1 MTGSP
6 AHLHPAESSSID
18 DHTIAAH
25 IKQLSAALAS
35 TVPMG
40 NEEVDMQGGWSKT
53 LAWHTDAWNAAGLL
67 RILAMHEDML
77 NSNKTLRASYGY
89 HANDNAV
96 STTQAIYNY
105 L

>member
-40 NEEVDMQGGWSKT
+40 NEEADPLGGWSNQA
-53 LAWHTDAWNAAGLL
+53 AW
-67 RILAMHEDML
+67 
-77 NSNKTLRASYGY
+77 
-89 HANDNAV
+89 
-96 STTQAIYNY
+96 
-105 L
+105 